1 MIPDD
6 AVLAFR
12 VLREFGVRP
21 VRIPTLCSPGGAYDA
36 AAGQQTGVSPLAR
49 TLQNNPPGATRYFL
63 IDHATGKRWD
73 VAGLPD
79 EGEDV
84 APAFVPL
91 RETFNRAMTGED
103 ELPLDEE
110 NDMANTGTRN
120 YSTALPPRGR
130 PTYGARDQAP
140 TEINA
145 SDALYCV
152 QSLIAGLQDPGE
164 LEKFMSG
171 LADIMDQSQVGQQTD
186 PNDPTATNGRGTS
199 NAVCAV
205 AVATTALAVCS
216 VVHRTGHSPRAVRTC
231 KLSWIGSRRQNRS
244 RLASGVYQCRT
255 TKPASIHRLRIAKSW
270 PKLSRP

>member
-103 ELPLDEE
+103 ELPLD
-110 NDMANTGTRN
+110 
-120 YSTALPPRGR
+120 
-130 PTYGARDQAP
+130 
-140 TEINA
+140 
-145 SDALYCV
+145 
-152 QSLIAGLQDPGE
+152 
-164 LEKFMSG
+164 
-171 LADIMDQSQVGQQTD
+171 
-186 PNDPTATNGRGTS
+186 
-199 NAVCAV
+199 
-205 AVATTALAVCS
+205 
-216 VVHRTGHSPRAVRTC
+216 
-231 KLSWIGSRRQNRS
+231 
-244 RLASGVYQCRT
+244 
-255 TKPASIHRLRIAKSW
+255 
-270 PKLSRP
+270 